1 MTYTFTYTICHK
13 NNQGGYMHEL
23 IQQLELLKEVRDMAN
38 ILPQQEYLDWLD
50 KKILHLRKDVLK
62 TEELI
67 STI

>member
-1 MTYTFTYTICHK
+1 
-13 NNQGGYMHEL
+13 MHEL

-50 KKILHLRKDVLK
+50 KKIFHLRKDVLK

-67 STI
+67 SSI